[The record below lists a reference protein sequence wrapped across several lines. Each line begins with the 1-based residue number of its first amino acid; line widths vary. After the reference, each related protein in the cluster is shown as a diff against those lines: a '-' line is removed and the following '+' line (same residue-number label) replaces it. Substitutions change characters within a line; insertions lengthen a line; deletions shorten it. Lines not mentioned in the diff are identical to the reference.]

1 MSTTAVRLLFVSGTL
16 AVLSACTSP
25 PHPPAVTSSVPVE
38 PACERQSDSRLVGNW
53 YMTRKLSGVAGDMQ
67 TLLTLQADGKMRQ
80 QTRVKSGRNI
90 RSELRETGCWSSA
103 DGRLTTRV
111 TRSNGELVDVDDP
124 IYRSIYRVEKI
135 DARRMTLREDKPGTR
150 SVTGERKPDSYR
162 LP

>member
-1 MSTTAVRLLFVSGTL
+1 MSIPAVRLLFVGGIL
-16 AVLSACTSP
+16 AVLSGCTATSQP
-25 PHPPAVTSSVPVE
+25 PVATAAAPAE
-38 PACERQSDSRLVGNW
+38 PACERQSESRLVGNW
-53 YMTRKLSGVAGDMQ
+53 YLSRKLSGVAGEMQ

-111 TRSNGELVDVDDP
+111 TRSNGELVDIDDP
-124 IYRSIYRVEKI
+124 IYHSIYRVEKI
-135 DARRMTLREDKPGTR
+135 DARRLTIREDKPGAR
-150 SVTGERKPDSYR
+150 PVTGERKPDQYR

>member
-16 AVLSACTSP
+16 VLLSACTTP
-25 PHPPAVTSSVPVE
+25 TPPPAANSPGPVE
-38 PACERQSDSRLVGNW
+38 PVCERQADTRLVGNW
-53 YMTRKLSGVAGDMQ
+53 YMSRKLSGVAGELQ

-90 RSELRETGCWSSA
+90 RSELRETGCWSLA
-103 DGRLTTRV
+103 DGKLTTRV

-124 IYRSIYRVEKI
+124 IYRSIYRVEKV
-135 DARRMTLREDKPGTR
+135 DTRRLTIREDKPGSR
-150 SVTGERKPDSYR
+150 PVTAERKTDQYR